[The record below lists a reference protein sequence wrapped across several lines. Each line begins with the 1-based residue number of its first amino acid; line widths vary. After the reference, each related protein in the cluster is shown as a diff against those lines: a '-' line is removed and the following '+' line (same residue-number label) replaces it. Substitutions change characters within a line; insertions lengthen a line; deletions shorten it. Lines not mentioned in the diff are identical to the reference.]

1 MSDSD
6 YDVEEYIQPTVKRST
21 YDEEEEEKHISEQE
35 NSDDDNK
42 SETSSE
48 KSEVFDCSKKEVIAV
63 PEKPKVIAKPPLKVE
78 EFEPV
83 RTSCR
88 LILHV
93 SNLTVEVTKSMLEAF
108 FMGCGD
114 IKSIRLPKRR
124 AKNLAFV
131 EMKDMDG
138 YKVKL
143 ISKVIFINFIAI
155 LECINT

>member
-1 MSDSD
+1 MSDSEGDSD
-6 YDVEEYIQPTVKRST
+6 YDVEEYIKPTIKRTT

-42 SETSSE
+42 SEASSE
-48 KSEVFDCSKKEVIAV
+48 KSEEVFDCSKKEVITV
-63 PEKPKVIAKPPLKVE
+63 PEKVKVIAKLPPKVE
-78 EFEPV
+78 EIEEPV

-108 FMGCGD
+108 FMGSGE

-131 EMKDMDG
+131 EMRDMEG
-138 YKVKL
+138 YKVK
-143 ISKVIFINFIAI
+143 IFIKMNFY
-155 LECINT
+155 